1 MTKAPENVTEPIQAG
16 DAVSAQWTRVADA
29 MPPQMHGC
37 VRTAYWVVAQDV
49 DRPERRRVLV
59 AVLVDR
65 DANRWKR
72 LSTDDW
78 SILERVTHYKRYII
92 PELPE
97 CDE

>member
-1 MTKAPENVTEPIQAG
+1 
-16 DAVSAQWTRVADA
+16 

-78 SILERVTHYKRYII
+78 SILERVTHYKRFII

-97 CDE
+97 AVAVSCLEKPATITVEKGMP